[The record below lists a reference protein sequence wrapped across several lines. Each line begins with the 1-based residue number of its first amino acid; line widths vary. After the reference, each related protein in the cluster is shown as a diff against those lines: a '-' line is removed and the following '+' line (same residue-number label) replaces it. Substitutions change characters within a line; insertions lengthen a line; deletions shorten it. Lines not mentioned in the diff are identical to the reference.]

1 VANESISFTLKVDP
15 NYRALELGFLQ
26 GSNPTAYRRLM
37 SFATVNAA
45 RTYAKPI
52 KDAAPK
58 GKTGNLAAGVKARA
72 GRYSR
77 PSAVVGPLFAG
88 RGSKKNPWYRWILVK
103 GTSGKRRTKN
113 GVVSV
118 KAITANK
125 FVNRVIDN
133 VSYEQKAIQAFHN
146 TVEGFYNDS
155 VFRGKILQFR
165 RGGQLAGMNI
175 KPGEFF
181 GMIGKLVK
189 F

>member
-1 VANESISFTLKVDP
+1 MANESISFTLKVDP

-103 GTSGKRRTKN
+103 GTSGKRKTKN

-118 KAITANK
+118 KPITANK

-133 VSYEQKAIQAFHN
+133 VTYEQKAIQAFHN
-146 TVEGFYNDS
+146 TVEAFYNDN

-165 RGGQLAGMNI
+165 RGGQLAGMSV

-181 GMIGKLVK
+181 GMIGRLVK

>member
-1 VANESISFTLKVDP
+1 MANDTISFVLKVDP

-26 GSNPTAYRRLM
+26 GANPTAYRRLL

-58 GKTGNLAAGVKARA
+58 GKSGNLAGQVKARA
-72 GRYSR
+72 GRYAR

-88 RGSKKNPWYRWILVK
+88 RGSKKNPWYRWIVVK
-103 GTSGKRRTKN
+103 GTSGRRKTKN
-113 GVVSV
+113 GVVAV

-133 VSYEQKAIQAFHN
+133 MTYEQKAVEAFHN
-146 TVEGFYNDS
+146 TVEAFYNND

-165 RGGQLAGMNI
+165 RGGQLAGMGV

-181 GMIGKLVK
+181 GMIGRLVK